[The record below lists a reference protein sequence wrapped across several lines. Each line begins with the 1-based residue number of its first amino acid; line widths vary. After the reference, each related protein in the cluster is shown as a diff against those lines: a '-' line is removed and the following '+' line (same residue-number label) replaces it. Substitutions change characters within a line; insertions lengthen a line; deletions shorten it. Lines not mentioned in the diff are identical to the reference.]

1 MSFGWA
7 GAGAGAG
14 KALEQ
19 ILAEQMIRAQLAQR
33 QKEAAEQ
40 MALQTRRVAQDEIEG
55 NARISQGQQQIDLS
69 DQNRRDRNNDRGLD
83 LMKSDR
89 QAMDVDAAMET
100 LPPHLKPIAG
110 LFKVGAIG
118 KLSADDL
125 QDPET
130 ARTNRLKDIEAEAD
144 IRGRT
149 AAKYREPNAGARP
162 DYQRVLVDG
171 KETFLTPEEVR
182 ARGGVD
188 AASRKRASTGMERQA
203 LGFYNRM
210 KDALD
215 TMDAVED
222 QVSERDLMLINNSP
236 LPDLINNRLLSNAG
250 QQYAQALQTYT
261 EGRLRKE
268 SGAAIANTEY
278 ENDRKTVG
286 RQAND
291 QDDVRAQKKQTRR
304 KTHEGIGYAAGP
316 AFEEFYGEPFKR
328 MESFSVKAPN
338 GKTYTFKSAEEM
350 AAFKAKAGIP

>member
-1 MSFGWA
+1 MGFGWA

-19 ILAEQMIRAQLAQR
+19 ILAEQMVRAQLAQR

-55 NARISQGQQQIDLS
+55 NARISQGQQQIELGER
-69 DQNRRDRNNDRGLD
+69 NRRDRNNDRGLD

-125 QDPET
+125 QDPAT

-144 IRGRT
+144 IRGKT
-149 AAKYREPNAGARP
+149 AAKYREPSAGARP
-162 DYQRVLVDG
+162 DYQRVVVDG

-210 KDALD
+210 NEAID

-222 QVSERDLMLINNSP
+222 GLSERDIMLINNSP
-236 LPDLINNRLLSNAG
+236 LPDLINNKLLSSAG
-250 QQYAQALQTYT
+250 QQYAQALSTYT
-261 EGRLRKE
+261 EARLRKE
-268 SGAAIANTEY
+268 SGAAIPESEY
-278 ENDRKTVG
+278 ATDRKTIS

-291 QDDVRAQKKQTRR
+291 QDDVRAQKRQTRR
-304 KTHEGIGYAAGP
+304 KTAEGVAYASGP
-316 AFEEFYGEPFKR
+316 AFEEFYGSPFQR

-338 GKTYTFKSAEEM
+338 GKTYTFKSAEEL